1 MSTETATQSDVPAT
15 ERTWTEP
22 AADGAT
28 IRRPRQHFTPARN
41 WMNDPNG
48 LVVHDGRYHLYF
60 QHNPDGIDHGTVGWG
75 HASSTDLLTWTEH
88 EVALEADADGQVF
101 SGSVVFDAENTS
113 GLGSA
118 EQPPLVA
125 IWTQAAETEQS
136 QALASST
143 DGGYRWLKYPGNP
156 VLRRGSA
163 DFRDPKVFRYEG
175 TDGPCWIMVAVEA
188 QDRQVLVHRS
198 TDLRTWT
205 LVSTYGPAGPV
216 GGVWEC
222 PDLFPLTVDGDPDR
236 VVWVLLVSLNPG
248 GVAGGSGTHVVLG
261 QFDGERFVPDE
272 PLPAE
277 TRSPDGSW
285 RQQSTE
291 ELATYRWLDHGPD
304 SYAGV
309 TFSGTGLRDRT
320 LVAWMDNWDYAK
332 DLPTTPW
339 RGAMTAARAL
349 GLTERDGRLEL
360 VQRIVGPTGA
370 VDTVLRHDDDAA
382 STHEL
387 PGLVRVEVVITLRG
401 PDGVVRLELDD
412 ADGRRRLGL
421 RYDAADASLRLDRPA
436 VPGLPASFG
445 RHVASTVRP
454 EGDRV
459 ALTLWFDESSVEV
472 SSGAGTG
479 SMTALLAGSA
489 TDARRRLLVD
499 PGPHAV
505 TVTASADADETTP
518 VG

>member
-1 MSTETATQSDVPAT
+1 MSTVAEAEHT
-15 ERTWTEP
+15 ES

-28 IRRPRQHFTPARN
+28 IRRPRWHFTPARN

-48 LVVHDGRYHLYF
+48 LVRHDGRWHLYF
-60 QHNPDGIDHGTVGWG
+60 QHNPNGIDHGTVGWG

-88 EVALEADADGQVF
+88 EVALEADDDGQVF
-101 SGSVVFDAENTS
+101 SGSVVLDAEDTS

-118 EQPPLVA
+118 GHPPLVA

-143 DGGYRWLKYPGNP
+143 DGGYRWRKHPGNP

-175 TDGPCWIMVAVEA
+175 ADGPCWIMVAVEA

-198 TDLRTWT
+198 TDLRSWT

-236 VVWVLLVSLNPG
+236 VVWVLLISLNPG

-261 QFDGERFVPDE
+261 QFDGERFVPEE

-277 TRSPDGSW
+277 TRLSDGSW
-285 RQQSTE
+285 RQQTTE

-304 SYAGV
+304 AYAGV
-309 TFSGTGLRDRT
+309 TFSGTEGPDRI
-320 LVAWMDNWDYAK
+320 LVAWMGNWDYAK
-332 DLPTTPW
+332 ELPTRPW
-339 RGAMTAARAL
+339 RGAMTAARVL
-349 GLTERDGRLEL
+349 GLTERGGRLEL
-360 VQRIVGPTGA
+360 VQRIVGPDGA
-370 VDTVLRHDDDAA
+370 AETVLRRASDAA
-382 STHEL
+382 SEHDL
-387 PGLVRVEVVITLRG
+387 PGVVRVEVAITLRAAEG
-401 PDGVVRLELDD
+401 TVRLDVDD

-421 RYDAADASLRLDRPA
+421 RYDAAGASLRLDRPA
-436 VPGLPASFG
+436 ADGLPAAFE
-445 RHVASTVRP
+445 RHVAATVRP
-454 EGDRV
+454 DGDRV

-472 SSGAGTG
+472 SSGGGTG

-489 TDARRRLLVD
+489 TDGRRRLLVD

-505 TVTASADADETTP
+505 AVTASVGPDDTAPVEHPAAGSTAD
-518 VG
+518 

>member
-1 MSTETATQSDVPAT
+1 MSTVAETETTVL
-15 ERTWTEP
+15 
-22 AADGAT
+22 
-28 IRRPRQHFTPARN
+28 RRPRVHFTPARN

-48 LVVHDGRYHLYF
+48 LVRHDGRWHLYF
-60 QHNPDGIDHGTVGWG
+60 QHNPNGIDHGTVGWG

-88 EVALEADADGQVF
+88 EVALEADEDGQVF
-101 SGSVVFDAENTS
+101 SGSVVLDAENTS

-118 EQPPLVA
+118 EHPPLVA

-143 DGGYRWLKYPGNP
+143 DGGYRWRKHPGNP

-175 TDGPCWIMVAVEA
+175 ADGPCWIMVAVEA

-198 TDLRTWT
+198 TDLRSWT

-236 VVWVLLVSLNPG
+236 VVWVLLISLNPG

-277 TRSPDGSW
+277 TRLPDGSW

-304 SYAGV
+304 AYAGV
-309 TFSGTGLRDRT
+309 TFSGTEGPDRT

-332 DLPTTPW
+332 ELPTRPW
-339 RGAMTAARAL
+339 RGAMTAARVL

-360 VQRIVGPTGA
+360 VQRIVGPAGGA
-370 VDTVLRHDDDAA
+370 EELLRQEDDPA

-387 PGLVRVEVVITLRG
+387 PGVVSVEVAITLREAAG
-401 PDGVVRLELDD
+401 AVRLDVDD

-436 VPGLPASFG
+436 SDGLPAAFE
-445 RHVASTVRP
+445 RHVAVTVRP
-454 EGDRV
+454 DGDRV

-472 SSGAGTG
+472 SSGGGTG

-489 TDARRRLLVD
+489 TDGRRRLLVD

-505 TVTASADADETTP
+505 AVTASVGPDGAVSVDQPAGPTAD
-518 VG
+518 